1 MSGFLLSPGITPELT
16 DLFVVELPL
25 AVGLGYLLGRRYG
38 FELLFVLNA
47 VALGAVK
54 WYTDYLDLPDVA
66 VALAAIVGGALWLAS
81 LAGRL
86 PVNRPRRTAFSVLAP
101 IFAGIG
107 AVKLL
112 DFYDPFDILLA
123 DAVIVAA
130 AALWMYRA
138 TNHPWGK

>member
-16 DLFVVELPL
+16 DIFVVELPL

-38 FELLFVLNA
+38 FEVLFALNA

-54 WYTDYLDLPDVA
+54 WYTDYFDLPDVA
-66 VALAAIVGGALWLAS
+66 VALAAIVGGALWLAT
-81 LAGRL
+81 LVERVPA
-86 PVNRPRRTAFSVLAP
+86 NRARRTAFSVLAP
-101 IFAGIG
+101 IFALVG

-123 DAVIVAA
+123 DAVIVVAV
-130 AALWMYRA
+130 ALWVYR
-138 TNHPWGK
+138 TTDDPWGR